1 MMPSFLTC
9 TTRSKL
15 LGTLP
20 APDPECPLSGGTQYG
35 PEAARG
41 CGFGGPGMGSRRGRL
56 TGSHHEL
63 LVLGV
68 PAVLHAGGGWKGLG
82 RDSGRGRAA
91 APPPPAP
98 SQPRPC
104 CCLTTR
110 NQRRARGRGRRQGGG
125 AGGGPRR
132 RLPPPAPPPLRAAA
146 EGWPPPPGRRP
157 RLLRFPG
164 GCPPVRPSG
173 LRRGPASVRLVA
185 LGAPSPRPGARGLGS
200 SSTALQRAPVRPRGS
215 RDRHAASR
223 WGREHPL
230 PARLSVCLS
239 DSASPG
245 RRLAALC
252 FHGRCVHRGCGLV
265 SLAWCLHRVSN
276 DRAGKELA
284 LCPGCPPECAGE
296 HLCHLGCVTEEP
308 ASQCT
313 SLANQT

>member
-9 TTRSKL
+9 TTRGRL

-41 CGFGGPGMGSRRGRL
+41 CGFGGPGTGSRRGRL

-68 PAVLHAGGGWKGLG
+68 PAVLHAGGGWKGSG

-98 SQPRPC
+98 SQPRLRC

-164 GCPPVRPSG
+164 ECPPMRPSG

-200 SSTALQRAPVRPRGS
+200 SSTALQGAPVRPRGS

-230 PARLSVCLS
+230 PACLSVCLTQRLQGGGWQPCVS
-239 DSASPG
+239 MGAACIVAVGSCRWRGVSTACPMTERAKSWPFAPAAHPSVQGSIYVTWVVSQKSPPLSVP
-245 RRLAALC
+245 R
-252 FHGRCVHRGCGLV
+252 
-265 SLAWCLHRVSN
+265 
-276 DRAGKELA
+276 
-284 LCPGCPPECAGE
+284 
-296 HLCHLGCVTEEP
+296 
-308 ASQCT
+308 
-313 SLANQT
+313 